1 MYSFHYVY
9 NRIENRYK
17 YDEERPSGDDIS
29 IFSYKEGISM
39 LNVNHFV
46 DVKLVGFKRNGNGEI
61 FLQEQQLFEFLDLL
75 GQ

>member
-1 MYSFHYVY
+1 MLKKE
-9 NRIENRYK
+9 I
-17 YDEERPSGDDIS
+17 PSGDDIS

>member
-1 MYSFHYVY
+1 MLKKE
-9 NRIENRYK
+9 I
-17 YDEERPSGDDIS
+17 PSGDDIS
-29 IFSYKEGISM
+29 ISSYKEGSSM